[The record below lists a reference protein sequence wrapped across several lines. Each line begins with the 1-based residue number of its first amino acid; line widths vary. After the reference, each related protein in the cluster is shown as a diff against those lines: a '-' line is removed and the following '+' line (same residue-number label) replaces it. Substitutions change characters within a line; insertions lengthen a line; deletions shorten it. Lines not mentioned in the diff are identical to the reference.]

1 MVDLLKFTSNKNI
14 LSGIIVIGYKSIW
27 KSHTHTHIYLV
38 ELSISLSPHYVVIDD
53 AHVNIALLHQKYEKE
68 YLIKESPKKKK
79 FWEFISRWE
88 KPLSYIYIYIYI

>member
-27 KSHTHTHIYLV
+27 KSNTHTHIYLV
-38 ELSISLSPHYVVIDD
+38 DD

-68 YLIKESPKKKK
+68 YLIKESR
-79 FWEFISRWE
+79 ISYKRI
-88 KPLSYIYIYIYI
+88 S